1 MPDRAKIISKLSDNK
16 SAFPK
21 GGALGAISEKEAKAL
36 GEMRKM
42 TKGVAEEISE
52 PSRYGIKRAGK
63 SMSSGSISPKLLKS
77 EPLPTAKDKE
87 EEVEDLLTESEKEME
102 KQAEYASK
110 EKANYDRIKKQGMSD
125 QGIVSPEQLVE
136 AGKKAYRKV
145 KSKVKSMME

>member
-1 MPDRAKIISKLSDNK
+1 MPDRAKIISKLASKAKMDPS
-16 SAFPK
+16 SATTQK
-21 GGALGAISEKEAKAL
+21 DIKAL
-36 GEMRKM
+36 G
-42 TKGVAEEISE
+42 EISE

-63 SMSSGSISPKLLKS
+63 SMSSSSISPKLLKS

-102 KQAEYASK
+102 KQAEYAAK

-136 AGKKAYRKV
+136 AGKKVYRKV
-145 KSKVKSMME
+145 KSKVKSIME

>member
-1 MPDRAKIISKLSDNK
+1 MPDRAKIISKLADNK

-21 GGALGAISEKEAKAL
+21 GGALGAISEKEAKSLGKAL
-36 GEMRKM
+36 G
-42 TKGVAEEISE
+42 EISE
-52 PSRYGIKRAGK
+52 PSGYGIKRAGK

-102 KQAEYASK
+102 KKAEYASK

-136 AGKKAYRKV
+136 AGKKVYRKV

>member
-1 MPDRAKIISKLSDNK
+1 MPDRAKIISKLADNK

-36 GEMRKM
+36 GKAL
-42 TKGVAEEISE
+42 GEISE
-52 PSRYGIKRAGK
+52 PSGYGMKRAVK

-87 EEVEDLLTESEKEME
+87 EEVEDLLTESEMEME
-102 KQAEYASK
+102 KKAEYSAK
-110 EKANYDRIKKQGMSD
+110 EKANYDRIEKQGMSD

>member
-1 MPDRAKIISKLSDNK
+1 MPDRAKIISKLADNK

-36 GEMRKM
+36 GK
-42 TKGVAEEISE
+42 TLGEISE
-52 PSRYGIKRAGK
+52 PSGYGMKRAGK

-102 KQAEYASK
+102 KKAEYSAK
-110 EKANYDRIKKQGMSD
+110 EKANYDRIEKQGMSD